1 MPNVESAMPIAPR
14 IPRPWVDRRVTARL
28 LMATELEKLP
38 PDEREIVERFINRKH
53 MARNVLEEFDESLSF
68 GERLAD
74 HVAEIGGSWGFII
87 VFLLA
92 MMAWMAL
99 NSFVL
104 HREAFD
110 PYPYILLNLALS
122 CLAALQA
129 PVIMMSQNRQADSDR
144 AQAKNDY
151 EVNVRAE
158 LEILQVH
165 EKINAMRETELAEL
179 IEVARRQEVAIQA
192 LGEQLA
198 ARGD

>member
-1 MPNVESAMPIAPR
+1 MAISNR
-14 IPRPWVDRRVTARL
+14 IPRPWVDRRITARL
-28 LMATELEKLP
+28 LMATELDKLP
-38 PDEREIVERFINRKH
+38 ADERAIVERFIGRKH
-53 MARNVLEEFDESLSF
+53 MARNVLQEFDQRMSF

-74 HVAEIGGSWGFII
+74 RVAEVGGSWSFIL
-87 VFLLA
+87 VFLGV
-92 MMAWMAL
+92 MAGWMAV
-99 NSFVL
+99 NSVL
-104 HREAFD
+104 LRHEAFD

-129 PVIMMSQNRQADSDR
+129 PIIMMSQNRQADSDR

-165 EKINAMRETELAEL
+165 EKINALRDTELSEL
-179 IEVARRQEVAIQA
+179 LELVRRQEATLQA

-198 ARGD
+198 PKGAD

>member
-1 MPNVESAMPIAPR
+1 MPITPR
-14 IPRPWVDRRVTARL
+14 IPRTWVDRQATART

-38 PDEREIVERFINRKH
+38 PDEREIVERFISRKH
-53 MARNVLEEFDESLSF
+53 IARNVLKEFDQSLSF
-68 GERLAD
+68 GERLSD
-74 HVAEIGGSWGFII
+74 RIAEIGGSWTFILLFLFFLALWMGF
-87 VFLLA
+87 
-92 MMAWMAL
+92 

-104 HREAFD
+104 HKEAFD

-129 PVIMMSQNRQADSDR
+129 PVIMMSQNRQADADR

-165 EKINAMRETELAEL
+165 EKINATRETELAEL
-179 IEVARRQEVAIQA
+179 LEIARRQEAAIEA
-192 LGEQLA
+192 LEKRLA
-198 ARGD
+198 SRDR

>member
-1 MPNVESAMPIAPR
+1 MPISNR
-14 IPRPWVDRRVTARL
+14 VSRSQVDRRATARL

-38 PDEREIVERFINRKH
+38 PNEREIVERFIGRKH
-53 MARNVLEEFDESLSF
+53 MARNVLQEFDQGLSF

-74 HVAEIGGSWGFII
+74 KVAEVGGSWGFII
-87 VFLLA
+87 IFLLA
-92 MMAWMAL
+92 MMMWMTM

-129 PVIMMSQNRQADSDR
+129 PVIMMSQNRQSDSDR
-144 AQAKNDY
+144 VQSKHDY

-165 EKINAMRETELAEL
+165 EKINAMRDTELAEL
-179 IEVARRQEVAIQA
+179 AELIKRQDGAIQEINQR
-192 LGEQLA
+192 LSV
-198 ARGD
+198 RGS

>member
-1 MPNVESAMPIAPR
+1 MPITDR

-38 PDEREIVERFINRKH
+38 PDEREIVERFIGRKH
-53 MARNVLEEFDESLSF
+53 MARNVLQEFDQSLSF

-74 HVAEIGGSWGFII
+74 KVAEVGGSWGFII
-87 VFLLA
+87 VFLMA
-92 MMAWMAL
+92 MVTWMGI

-129 PVIMMSQNRQADSDR
+129 PVIMMSQNRQSDSDR

-165 EKINAMRETELAEL
+165 EKINAMRETELADLAEL
-179 IEVARRQEVAIQA
+179 VSRQGNAIDA
-192 LGEQLA
+192 LNQRLA
-198 ARGD
+198 NRGS

>member
-1 MPNVESAMPIAPR
+1 MPITDH

-38 PDEREIVERFINRKH
+38 PDEREIVERFIGRKH
-53 MARNVLEEFDESLSF
+53 MSRNVLQEFDRSLTF

-74 HVAEIGGSWGFII
+74 KVAEVGGSWAFII
-87 VFLLA
+87 VFLLV
-92 MMAWMAL
+92 MMAWMAF

-151 EVNVRAE
+151 EVNVRTE

-165 EKINAMRETELAEL
+165 EKMNALRETDLAEL
-179 IEVARRQEVAIQA
+179 TALVKQQDAAIQ
-192 LGEQLA
+192 QINRRLA
-198 ARGD
+198 GNGFAAT

>member
-1 MPNVESAMPIAPR
+1 MPISNH
-14 IPRPWVDRRVTARL
+14 IPRPWVDRRDTARL

-38 PDEREIVERFINRKH
+38 PADREIVERFIGRKH
-53 MARNVLEEFDESLSF
+53 MARNVLQEFDQGLSF
-68 GERLAD
+68 GERLD
-74 HVAEIGGSWGFII
+74 DRVANTGGSWGFII

-92 MMAWMAL
+92 MLAWMGI
-99 NSFVL
+99 NSFML

-129 PVIMMSQNRQADSDR
+129 PVIMMSQNRQSDSDR

-165 EKINAMRETELAEL
+165 EQIISMRNTELADL
-179 IEVARRQEVAIQA
+179 IELSKQHVSAIKSIN
-192 LGEQLA
+192 ERLA
-198 ARGD
+198 THHL

>member
-1 MPNVESAMPIAPR
+1 MPITPR
-14 IPRPWVDRRVTARL
+14 IPRPWVDRQTTART

-38 PDEREIVERFINRKH
+38 PEEREIVERFINRKH
-53 MARNVLEEFDESLSF
+53 MARNVLREFDESMSF
-68 GERLAD
+68 GERLSD
-74 HVAEIGGSWGFII
+74 RIAEIGGSWTFILSFL
-87 VFLLA
+87 VFLGI
-92 MMAWMAL
+92 WMAF

-129 PVIMMSQNRQADSDR
+129 PVIMMSQNRQADADR

-165 EKINAMRETELAEL
+165 EKINSMRETDLGELLETM
-179 IEVARRQEVAIQA
+179 RRQEAAIEA
-192 LGEQLA
+192 LGQRLDA
-198 ARGD
+198 TGR

>member
-1 MPNVESAMPIAPR
+1 MPITPR
-14 IPRPWVDRRVTARL
+14 IPIPRPWVDRKSTART

-38 PDEREIVERFINRKH
+38 PQEREIVERFIHRKH
-53 MARNVLEEFDESLSF
+53 MARNVLREFDESMSF
-68 GERLAD
+68 GERLSD
-74 HVAEIGGSWGFII
+74 RIAEIGGSWTFILT
-87 VFLLA
+87 FLFFL
-92 MMAWMAL
+92 MVWMIF
-99 NSFVL
+99 NSYVL

-129 PVIMMSQNRQADSDR
+129 PIIMMSQNRQADADR

-165 EKINAMRETELAEL
+165 EKINILRETDLG
-179 IEVARRQEVAIQA
+179 EVMETLRRQEAAIQA
-192 LGEQLA
+192 LAARLA
-198 ARGD
+198 ATGH

>member
-1 MPNVESAMPIAPR
+1 MPISNR

-38 PDEREIVERFINRKH
+38 PDEREIVERFIGRKH
-53 MARNVLEEFDESLSF
+53 MTRNVLQEFDQSLSF

-74 HVAEIGGSWGFII
+74 KVAEVGGSWSFII

-92 MMAWMAL
+92 MTMWMAL

-129 PVIMMSQNRQADSDR
+129 PVIMMSQNRQSDSDR

-165 EKINAMRETELAEL
+165 EKMNAMRETDMAEL
-179 IEVARRQEVAIQA
+179 TELIKRQDGAIRE
-192 LGEQLA
+192 LNERLA
-198 ARGD
+198 GNGPRST

>member
-1 MPNVESAMPIAPR
+1 MPITDH

-38 PDEREIVERFINRKH
+38 PDEREIVERFIGRKH
-53 MARNVLEEFDESLSF
+53 MSRNVLQEFDRSLSF

-74 HVAEIGGSWGFII
+74 KVAEVGGSWAFII
-87 VFLLA
+87 VFLLV
-92 MMAWMAL
+92 MMAWMGL

-129 PVIMMSQNRQADSDR
+129 PVIMMSQNRQAAKDR
-144 AQAKNDY
+144 LSARLDY
-151 EVNVRAE
+151 EINLRAE
-158 LEILQVH
+158 LEIMRLH
-165 EKINAMRETELAEL
+165 EKIDRMRIADLVEKVEDLSERL
-179 IEVARRQEVAIQA
+179 DRS
-192 LGEQLA
+192 G
-198 ARGD
+198 

>member
-1 MPNVESAMPIAPR
+1 MPISNR
-14 IPRPWVDRRVTARL
+14 IPRPWVDRRMTARL
-28 LMATELEKLP
+28 LLATELHKLP
-38 PDEREIVERFINRKH
+38 DDEREIVERFISRKH
-53 MARNVLEEFDESLSF
+53 MARNVLQEFDRSLSF

-74 HVAEIGGSWGFII
+74 RVAEVGGSWTFIV
-87 VFLLA
+87 VFLLV
-92 MMAWMAL
+92 MGGWMAVNTAL
-99 NSFVL
+99 L
-104 HREAFD
+104 RHEAFD

-129 PVIMMSQNRQADSDR
+129 PIIMMSQNRQADSDR

-179 IEVARRQEVAIQA
+179 VEAVKKQDAA
-192 LGEQLA
+192 LLTISERLNQ
-198 ARGD
+198 R

>member
-1 MPNVESAMPIAPR
+1 MNLSNR
-14 IPRPWVDRRVTARL
+14 IPRPWVDRRNTARL
-28 LMATELEKLP
+28 LLTTELDKLP
-38 PDEREIVERFINRKH
+38 ADEREIVERFINRKH
-53 MARNVLEEFDESLSF
+53 IARNVLHEFDKSMSF

-74 HVAEIGGSWGFII
+74 KVAEVGGSWTFILA
-87 VFLLA
+87 FLFV
-92 MMAWMAL
+92 MSAWMGF

-104 HREAFD
+104 HRAAFD

-129 PVIMMSQNRQADSDR
+129 PVIMMSQNRQAEADR

-165 EKINAMRETELAEL
+165 EKINALRDSELSELLETM
-179 IEVARRQEVAIQA
+179 RRQDMLLTA
-192 LGEQLA
+192 LN
-198 ARGD
+198 ARLTPGDG

>member
-1 MPNVESAMPIAPR
+1 VELAMQNSNR

-28 LMATELEKLP
+28 LLATELEKLP
-38 PDEREIVERFINRKH
+38 DDEREIVERFIRRKH
-53 MARNVLEEFDESLSF
+53 MARNVLQEFDRSMTF

-74 HVAEIGGSWGFII
+74 RVAEIGGSWSFIL
-87 VFLLA
+87 VFL
-92 MMAWMAL
+92 MVMGGWMAV
-99 NSFVL
+99 NTVL
-104 HREAFD
+104 LRHAAFD

-129 PVIMMSQNRQADSDR
+129 PIIMMSQNRQADSDR

-165 EKINAMRETELAEL
+165 EKINAMRETEFSEL
-179 IEVARRQEVAIQA
+179 LEVVRRQDATLQA
-192 LGEQLA
+192 LNEKLTQRPG
-198 ARGD
+198 

>member
-1 MPNVESAMPIAPR
+1 MPVSNRIAKPK
-14 IPRPWVDRRVTARL
+14 VDRRVTARL
-28 LMATELEKLP
+28 LLATELEKLP
-38 PDEREIVERFINRKH
+38 PDEREIVERFISRKH
-53 MARNVLEEFDESLSF
+53 MTRNVLQEFDRSLTF

-74 HVAEIGGSWGFII
+74 NVAEIGGSWGFII
-87 VFLLA
+87 AFLLA
-92 MMAWMAL
+92 MMAWMGF

-129 PVIMMSQNRQADSDR
+129 PVIMMSQNRQSDSDR

-158 LEILQVH
+158 LEILQMH
-165 EKINAMRETELAEL
+165 EKINSLRETELAEL
-179 IEVARRQEVAIQA
+179 LEAVRRQDGVMQELNAR
-192 LGEQLA
+192 LS
-198 ARGD
+198 ARGS

>member
-1 MPNVESAMPIAPR
+1 MPISNR

-28 LMATELEKLP
+28 LMENELEKLSP
-38 PDEREIVERFINRKH
+38 EEREIVERFISRKH
-53 MARNVLEEFDESLSF
+53 MTRNVLQEFDQSLSF

-74 HVAEIGGSWGFII
+74 KVAEVGGSWGFII

-92 MMAWMAL
+92 MMVWMAI
-99 NSFVL
+99 NSVVL
-104 HREAFD
+104 HQEAFD

-165 EKINAMRETELAEL
+165 EKINALRETELAEL
-179 IEVARRQEVAIQA
+179 IDMVRKQQGAVEA
-192 LGEQLA
+192 LAL
-198 ARGD
+198 RMDSHPR